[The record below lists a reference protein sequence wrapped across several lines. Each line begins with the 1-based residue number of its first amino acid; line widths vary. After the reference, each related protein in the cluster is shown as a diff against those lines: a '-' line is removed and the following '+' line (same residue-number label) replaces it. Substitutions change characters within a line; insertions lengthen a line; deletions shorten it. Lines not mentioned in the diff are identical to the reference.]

1 MARKTGQ
8 FNYPYNYEVKL
19 TAPLDSRALVDTV
32 DSLINSTTWTDSDGG
47 IYIYN
52 GLLVSVTENNSVYML
67 TDADNYTNIESWKKI
82 NDDTVVLDYT
92 VNVTY
97 SELIELRKN
106 NQLVPGQLYRITD
119 YVTTTAQ
126 ENTKSAEHQFDI
138 VVRAITENT
147 LSENAKVCAINKNDK
162 EPESV
167 TVVNTELAHTGWS
180 NVEVDAI
187 PDGIKDILNFTPSA
201 NTDIKC
207 YTTTVVCGKGDL
219 NSNFKFKSG
228 NKKIN
233 CVGVDIVKN
242 NEVINFDYHT
252 GYTGNAHK
260 FNDYTLTIP
269 EYGEYEIRFFIN
281 HREEGVDATSILTSV
296 NIAVFDYFDNNDLNA
311 WEIKYCLDND
321 TSRFAWADPD
331 NGKGVIYYMKD
342 EYGNE
347 CHYDFK
353 NIMFLRNYNW
363 YFQNNIESEDAKKE
377 NYANDMI
384 NTMKSVIEISEET
397 NEPYFYTFSL
407 INTEKEILDNSL
419 NPNVNN
425 NKIGTY
431 VASNKN
437 VLNNTLFINAESGG
451 PYNNIIK
458 EGNAFNAFCGKQ
470 ITQPNNTIE
479 VNYKYNNVFNSFNNN
494 TIGKSFQKNII
505 KAPFYWNTIGN
516 KTNSIAIGSDFFYN
530 VLGNNTWHFKTGY
543 KVSYC
548 KIGSYF
554 QYNSFFFDNRYP
566 SEYDEMKYCNF
577 GNGIEGVDYI
587 PPMQNITF
595 EDQCWYGSRNLT
607 FGDLKTESNELLIE
621 KVIKTHNQNIYVY
634 RTKGTDNA
642 DGTVRYTAKIAN
654 SSILFIGT
662 FESSEDAENMAASI
676 DVCTN
681 PDITFIKYHVTD
693 VGNGIIEQYFDGFNS
708 TANAYYVTQYLNWNG
723 YKYNR
728 QIKFTKDENGIC
740 VINDVSGWRTIINN
754 NELNVKLYSD
764 NSEVVNID
772 SNQDINGVKNFN
784 NDILIADKTRIKTDI
799 WAGEFKVL
807 NKDSN
812 KGFIIRNYDVD
823 NGIKPLELLATNT
836 QSSLVYKFP
845 KTGGTISLGVSIN
858 GSNKTPNLDNGII
871 DLGTGYTKAKNVTY
885 SELFELRDNSQLVPG
900 QLYRI
905 TDYVTTTTQENTKSA
920 EHQFDIIVEALTDS
934 ILSENVKV
942 YKESDYV
949 NKLSFNMAATA
960 WTQTSSDIS
969 ANDEL
974 NQLLK
979 LIYGKNV
986 DLNNLTNEEKQR
998 VRRASFTR
1006 NIEKGIL
1013 EIVIRLNDGQ
1023 TNEVTCLGA
1032 NIIQNNK
1039 VIYSNYKKILINS
1052 TNNTIKYQ
1060 LHVPSNGSYI
1070 IQIFT
1075 DCNYENLSA
1084 GSNLTLNAYS
1094 CDNFFNNDLNAW
1106 EVKYCL
1112 DNDTSRFAWAD
1123 PNNGKGVIYYMKDEF
1138 NNEAWYDFKNIMFLR
1153 DANWFT
1159 SNPKFTAAGNITQN
1173 TYFYTFSRVNG
1184 MVVDDSL
1191 GTGAYPTSDNHLGR
1205 NTATIT
1211 KLNNTIF
1218 IGNGAFNN
1226 VLADGHGN
1234 NTIGVNIW
1242 NNIIGHNFTNNII
1255 NKNFQYNTI
1264 KEGVSKNHIWG
1275 NFLSNILESNCT
1287 DNRFLGN
1294 VDNCL
1299 FKQYYEKN
1307 NFTGDTL
1314 SQCTFGIA
1322 NNWISDM
1329 PSMKNVTFSN
1339 NCITGSNS
1347 IYLTDLIT
1355 TNNISLLTEL
1365 NDIYNTNNNFTYSIY
1380 LTNNNK
1386 YIILSPNIDK
1396 NNEIKITYSELVEL
1410 RDNSQLVPGQLYRI
1424 ADYVTTTAQDN
1435 TKSAEHQFDI
1445 IVRAITENTLSEY
1458 AKVKVKENDEYFINN
1473 DLNVWEIKYCLDNDT
1488 SRFAWA
1494 DPDNGKGVIYY
1505 MKDEYGNEA
1514 PYDFKNIMYIKDGE
1528 EIPTFG
1534 DNCSNNIIKEYKVK
1548 NKFNLPN
1555 ITFGKDCHDNTFGK
1569 DCHDNTFENNCNT
1582 NTFGKDCHDNTFG
1595 KDCHDNTFEN
1605 NCNTNT
1611 FESGC
1616 TYNTFGHDCDYN
1628 AFESI
1633 CFNNTFGSSCVNNAF
1648 ESGCSSNTFGFNCIN
1663 NTFGD
1668 NCKNNTF
1675 ERFCNN
1681 NTFGSKCS
1689 TNTFGENCDYNAF
1702 ESGCTDNTFGSDC
1715 TGNTLN
1721 ELFQG
1726 NIVGISFCN
1735 NKIGAKY
1742 SFNKFGNN
1750 CHNLHIIEKQT
1761 SGIDS
1766 PLQNFNFGAGLT
1778 GEIELKGKNI
1788 RNRLF
1793 ETKVCYNSNGDI
1805 VQYCE
1810 ADLVMVNPYEEENN
1824 IVTATTTEDS
1834 IELTGN
1840 IEVGEDE
1847 ITITGDNIKIINVD
1861 NNNNYEIIIE

>member
-281 HREEGVDATSILTSV
+281 HREEGVDATSILTCV

-311 WEIKYCLDND
+311 
-321 TSRFAWADPD
+321 
-331 NGKGVIYYMKD
+331 
-342 EYGNE
+342 
-347 CHYDFK
+347 
-353 NIMFLRNYNW
+353 
-363 YFQNNIESEDAKKE
+363 
-377 NYANDMI
+377 
-384 NTMKSVIEISEET
+384 
-397 NEPYFYTFSL
+397 
-407 INTEKEILDNSL
+407 
-419 NPNVNN
+419 
-425 NKIGTY
+425 
-431 VASNKN
+431 
-437 VLNNTLFINAESGG
+437 
-451 PYNNIIK
+451 
-458 EGNAFNAFCGKQ
+458 
-470 ITQPNNTIE
+470 
-479 VNYKYNNVFNSFNNN
+479 
-494 TIGKSFQKNII
+494 
-505 KAPFYWNTIGN
+505 
-516 KTNSIAIGSDFFYN
+516 
-530 VLGNNTWHFKTGY
+530 
-543 KVSYC
+543 
-548 KIGSYF
+548 
-554 QYNSFFFDNRYP
+554 
-566 SEYDEMKYCNF
+566 
-577 GNGIEGVDYI
+577 
-587 PPMQNITF
+587 
-595 EDQCWYGSRNLT
+595 
-607 FGDLKTESNELLIE
+607 
-621 KVIKTHNQNIYVY
+621 
-634 RTKGTDNA
+634 
-642 DGTVRYTAKIAN
+642 
-654 SSILFIGT
+654 
-662 FESSEDAENMAASI
+662 
-676 DVCTN
+676 
-681 PDITFIKYHVTD
+681 
-693 VGNGIIEQYFDGFNS
+693 
-708 TANAYYVTQYLNWNG
+708 
-723 YKYNR
+723 
-728 QIKFTKDENGIC
+728 
-740 VINDVSGWRTIINN
+740 
-754 NELNVKLYSD
+754 
-764 NSEVVNID
+764 
-772 SNQDINGVKNFN
+772 
-784 NDILIADKTRIKTDI
+784 
-799 WAGEFKVL
+799 
-807 NKDSN
+807 
-812 KGFIIRNYDVD
+812 
-823 NGIKPLELLATNT
+823 
-836 QSSLVYKFP
+836 
-845 KTGGTISLGVSIN
+845 
-858 GSNKTPNLDNGII
+858 
-871 DLGTGYTKAKNVTY
+871 
-885 SELFELRDNSQLVPG
+885 
-900 QLYRI
+900 
-905 TDYVTTTTQENTKSA
+905 
-920 EHQFDIIVEALTDS
+920 
-934 ILSENVKV
+934 
-942 YKESDYV
+942 
-949 NKLSFNMAATA
+949 
-960 WTQTSSDIS
+960 
-969 ANDEL
+969 
-974 NQLLK
+974 
-979 LIYGKNV
+979 
-986 DLNNLTNEEKQR
+986 
-998 VRRASFTR
+998 
-1006 NIEKGIL
+1006 
-1013 EIVIRLNDGQ
+1013 
-1023 TNEVTCLGA
+1023 
-1032 NIIQNNK
+1032 
-1039 VIYSNYKKILINS
+1039 
-1052 TNNTIKYQ
+1052 
-1060 LHVPSNGSYI
+1060 
-1070 IQIFT
+1070 
-1075 DCNYENLSA
+1075 
-1084 GSNLTLNAYS
+1084 
-1094 CDNFFNNDLNAW
+1094 
-1106 EVKYCL
+1106 
-1112 DNDTSRFAWAD
+1112 
-1123 PNNGKGVIYYMKDEF
+1123 
-1138 NNEAWYDFKNIMFLR
+1138 
-1153 DANWFT
+1153 
-1159 SNPKFTAAGNITQN
+1159 
-1173 TYFYTFSRVNG
+1173 
-1184 MVVDDSL
+1184 
-1191 GTGAYPTSDNHLGR
+1191 
-1205 NTATIT
+1205 
-1211 KLNNTIF
+1211 
-1218 IGNGAFNN
+1218 
-1226 VLADGHGN
+1226 
-1234 NTIGVNIW
+1234 
-1242 NNIIGHNFTNNII
+1242 
-1255 NKNFQYNTI
+1255 
-1264 KEGVSKNHIWG
+1264 
-1275 NFLSNILESNCT
+1275 
-1287 DNRFLGN
+1287 
-1294 VDNCL
+1294 
-1299 FKQYYEKN
+1299 
-1307 NFTGDTL
+1307 
-1314 SQCTFGIA
+1314 
-1322 NNWISDM
+1322 
-1329 PSMKNVTFSN
+1329 
-1339 NCITGSNS
+1339 
-1347 IYLTDLIT
+1347 
-1355 TNNISLLTEL
+1355 
-1365 NDIYNTNNNFTYSIY
+1365 
-1380 LTNNNK
+1380 
-1386 YIILSPNIDK
+1386 
-1396 NNEIKITYSELVEL
+1396 
-1410 RDNSQLVPGQLYRI
+1410 
-1424 ADYVTTTAQDN
+1424 
-1435 TKSAEHQFDI
+1435 
-1445 IVRAITENTLSEY
+1445 
-1458 AKVKVKENDEYFINN
+1458 
-1473 DLNVWEIKYCLDNDT
+1473 WEIKYCLDNDT